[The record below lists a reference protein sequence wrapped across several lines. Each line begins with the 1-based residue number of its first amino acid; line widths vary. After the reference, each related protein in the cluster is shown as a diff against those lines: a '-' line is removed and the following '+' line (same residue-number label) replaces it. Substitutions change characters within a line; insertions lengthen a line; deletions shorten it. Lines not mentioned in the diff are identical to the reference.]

1 MCQSSSAMR
10 YAASITFCQRAKAK
24 LLAETMCENV
34 ESVDLR
40 DCIALSY
47 KEMEKC
53 LYYKLDI

>member
-24 LLAETMCENV
+24 LLDKIMC